1 MWPSTL
7 LHWTTDFFFCLFFL
21 FIFFQYFHPNL
32 HASGK
37 LIFFKHHCYHII
49 LLLYSCLQSDI
60 SIHRQTFKPYT
71 TITEISTE
79 CLLFAWC
86 CTLYRTPLEKPTAP
100 STSLASCNSA
110 CPSKLSSGDISPWTL
125 APELP
130 SFPLPHH
137 LFLTLHLYLHFPH
150 TDFLLWNYLLI
161 S

>member
-1 MWPSTL
+1 MPNIPVYL
-7 LHWTTDFFFCLFFL
+7 LIAPHTPRSLVDKLCGHPLYYTGLQIFFL
-21 FIFFQYFHPNL
+21 LVFSLHFFSQYFHPNL

-60 SIHRQTFKPYT
+60 SIHRQTFKLYT

-79 CLLFAWC
+79 CLLFARC

-110 CPSKLSSGDISPWTL
+110 CPSKLSSGDISP
-125 APELP
+125 
-130 SFPLPHH
+130 
-137 LFLTLHLYLHFPH
+137 
-150 TDFLLWNYLLI
+150 
-161 S
+161 